1 MEAVQAADLEQMK
14 KTDVCMVDRD
24 SLVDIK
30 EMHIDE
36 KLPRAQRFSEFMRR
50 VGNPYC
56 FRCGKVVVKV
66 AFADTEATLE
76 DRLEHYLGTL

>member
-1 MEAVQAADLEQMK
+1 MEMVQAADLEQMK
-14 KTDVCMVDRD
+14 KTDICMVDRD
-24 SLVDIK
+24 SLVDITDI
-30 EMHIDE
+30 HIDG

-56 FRCGKVVVKV
+56 FRCGKVVVKM

-76 DRLEHYLGTL
+76 DRLEHYLETL